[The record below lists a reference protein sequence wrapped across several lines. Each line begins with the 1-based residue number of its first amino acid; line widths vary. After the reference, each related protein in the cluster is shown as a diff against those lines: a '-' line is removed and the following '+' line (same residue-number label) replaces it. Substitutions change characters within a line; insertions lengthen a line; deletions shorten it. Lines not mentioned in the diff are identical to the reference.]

1 VASRRIDAER
11 GADSPWHEVGRA
23 LIAQGAT
30 IGASPRAA
38 IELVEF
44 GRRAVLVDGEEAR
57 PRIAKTYEL
66 LAYLVTRGGE
76 AGRDELLDVL
86 FDGRIDDSTR
96 AYLRQAVRWL
106 RHVLPDEGSL
116 VVEGGR
122 VSMRDGVLVTGESTT
137 LESRLA
143 EAARL
148 QGEERLAATLD
159 ALEISDRGEYLPG
172 SHVRW
177 VDDRRERL
185 IELATDARY
194 EAAELSFAA
203 GILDGADRLAAEV
216 LRVDPFREA
225 AWRLTMRVANAL
237 GDHDAVIRAYQ
248 RCEATLTQIGAKP
261 APSTRELLERLRR

>member
-1 VASRRIDAER
+1 
-11 GADSPWHEVGRA
+11 
-23 LIAQGAT
+23 
-30 IGASPRAA
+30 
-38 IELVEF
+38 
-44 GRRAVLVDGEEAR
+44 
-57 PRIAKTYEL
+57 
-66 LAYLVTRGGE
+66 VTRGGE

-86 FDGRIDDSTR
+86 FDGRVDDSTR

-106 RHVLPDEGSL
+106 RHVLPDEDAL

-122 VSMRDGVLVTGESTT
+122 VSMRDDVLVTSESTL
-137 LESRLA
+137 LEARLA

-148 QGEERLAATLD
+148 QGEDRLAATLG
-159 ALEISDRGEYLPG
+159 ALEVFDRGEYLPR

-185 IELATDARY
+185 VELATDARY
-194 EAAELSFAA
+194 EAAELAFAA
-203 GILDGADRLAAEV
+203 GLLDRAEVLAAEV

-248 RCEATLTQIGAKP
+248 RCEAALAQVRTEP
-261 APSTRELLERLRR
+261 AASTRELLARLRR